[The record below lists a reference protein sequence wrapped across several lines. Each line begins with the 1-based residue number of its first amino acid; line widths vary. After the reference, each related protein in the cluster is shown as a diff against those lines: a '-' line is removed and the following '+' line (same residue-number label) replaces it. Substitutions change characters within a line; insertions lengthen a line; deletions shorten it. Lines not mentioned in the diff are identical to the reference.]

1 MEIWFGDDETAEL
14 CSRANKLAAR
24 WGATGGRAVG
34 RKLVQIE
41 AAPSVEA
48 LQALPGDL
56 RSDATDGTWMISAGG
71 VAIIRFEVDCQA
83 THGEGAIRVLS
94 VSDHKGEGLADDKHR

>member
-1 MEIWFGDDETAEL
+1 MDIWFGDDETAEL
-14 CSRANKLAAR
+14 CSRATKLAAR
-24 WGATGGRAVG
+24 WGAAGGRAVG

-48 LQALPGDL
+48 LRAIPGDL
-56 RSDATDGTWMISAGG
+56 RRDATDDTWMISVDG
-71 VAIIRFEVDCQA
+71 VAIIRFEFDTQA

-94 VSDHKGEGLADDKHR
+94 VSDQEAGRTRR